1 MAEIV
6 SASRRTDIPAF
17 HAAWFGAALAAG
29 RAAFRAPYSGKPAVV
44 SLAREDVAAF
54 VFWTRNP
61 VPFLPVLSRLEAAGY
76 PSIFHFTLTGL
87 PGELE
92 PSVPAM
98 AEGLRAF
105 RALSRLLGPDRVL
118 WRFDPILPGE
128 SHRALVARFEA
139 ISASL
144 SGFTRRCT
152 VSIAHPYRKSVRA
165 TRDTP
170 GIWEPAK
177 GLRDGIDRIRR
188 MGEERGFPVVSCCSP
203 TLAEWGIPP
212 AACVD
217 GGLLRRLFPGAGWP
231 DGARPTRPGCLCSP
245 SRDIGEYR
253 TCRHGCRYCYAG

>member
-1 MAEIV
+1 MGEIL

-17 HAAWFGAALAAG
+17 LAGWFGSALAAG
-29 RAAFRAPYSGKPAVV
+29 RATFRAPYTGRPSEV
-44 SLAREDVAAF
+44 SLARGDVAAF

-61 VPFLPVLSRLEAAGY
+61 VPFLPVLSRLEDAGY

-92 PSVPAM
+92 PSVPDTSAS
-98 AEGLRAF
+98 LRAL

-128 SHRALVARFEA
+128 CPRALVARFDA
-139 ISASL
+139 LSSAL
-144 SGFTRRCT
+144 SGLTRRCT
-152 VSIAHPYRKSVRA
+152 VSLAHPYRKSVRA

-170 GIWEPAK
+170 GIWEPAER
-177 GLRDGIDRIRR
+177 LREGVERIRR
-188 MGEERGFPVVSCCSP
+188 MGEERGFSVVSCCSP
-203 TLAEWGIPP
+203 GLAEWGIPA

-217 GGLLRRLFPGAGWP
+217 GGMLRRLFPGAGIP

-253 TCRHGCRYCYAG
+253 TCRHGCRYCYAA

>member
-17 HAAWFGAALAAG
+17 LAGWFESALAAG
-29 RAAFRAPYSGKPAVV
+29 RATFRAPYTGKPAAV

-61 VPFLPVLSRLEAAGY
+61 APFLPVLSRLEDAGY
-76 PSIFHFTLTGL
+76 PSIFYFTLTGL
-87 PGELE
+87 PGKLE
-92 PSVPAM
+92 PSVPDTSAS
-98 AEGLRAF
+98 LRAF

-128 SHRALVARFEA
+128 CPRALVARFDA
-139 ISASL
+139 LSSSL
-144 SGFTRRCT
+144 SGLTRRCT
-152 VSIAHPYRKSVRA
+152 VSLAHPYRKSVRA
-165 TRDTP
+165 TRDVP
-170 GIWEPAK
+170 GIWEPAER
-177 GLRDGIDRIRR
+177 LREGVDRIRR
-188 MGEERGFPVVSCCSP
+188 MGEERGFSVVSCCSP
-203 TLAEWGIPP
+203 GLPEWGIPP
-212 AACVD
+212 GACVD
-217 GGLLRRLFPGAGWP
+217 GGMLRRLFPGAGVP

>member
-6 SASRRTDIPAF
+6 SVSRRTDIPAF
-17 HAAWFGAALAAG
+17 LPGWFSSALDAG
-29 RAAFRAPYSGKPAVV
+29 RATYRAPYTGKHATV

-61 VPFLPVLSRLEAAGY
+61 APFFPVLSRLETAGY

-87 PGELE
+87 PKRLE
-92 PSVPAM
+92 PSVPDT
-98 AEGLRAF
+98 AESVRSF
-105 RALSRLLGPDRVL
+105 RALSRMLGPDRVL

-128 SHRALVARFEA
+128 TPRRLLARFDA
-139 ISASL
+139 LSASL
-144 SGFTRRCT
+144 SGLSRRCT

-165 TRDTP
+165 TRDVP
-170 GIWEPAK
+170 VIWER
-177 GLRDGIDRIRR
+177 RDTLAEGIDRIRR
-188 MGEERGFPVVSCCSP
+188 MGENRGFSVVSCSSP
-203 TLAEWGIPP
+203 ELTGRGVPS

-217 GGLLRRLFPGAGWP
+217 GALLGRLFPGTGMP